1 MRKITSKILAV
12 ALAVGMLP
20 ISLLAIPAGA
30 AAKDY
35 DTAAE
40 GELLYT
46 ADFNVDKL
54 KGAWDGMKTI
64 TPSADGAS
72 VIIKPDS
79 GKKGATEGKSPAD
92 LPGVTIAGKAYT
104 VVFTVTAENADQEV
118 GFLPDDWVGFIVTPG
133 KNSYRFVD
141 TKGSGGTDVVLDE
154 GTYAG
159 TGALTQ
165 TYAVEFKSEG
175 ADTSARIVSYK
186 LFVLINGEW
195 TLACSVSA
203 DDIAAAGFDWFYYY
217 DENGKSIYEDDF
229 SVRFYRNRKHRD
241 ANNNAN
247 MTVSDFKIYKGL
259 AATNGQLESPS
270 APEEPEADE
279 MHLLYEV
286 NFSGDSVFKS
296 PGGSWAGATVKTTPT
311 SVIMSTHKDSSTK
324 YRGSA
329 WGADLQ
335 GYTVMGKTYTT
346 VFTVSASDAD
356 ETIGFLPDD
365 WAGFLVTPGQN
376 SYKFI
381 TTKNGSSGTEG
392 SYEKTILSGTYAG
405 TGALTQTYAVT
416 FSISGTESNPSVDAY
431 KLYVKMNGG
440 WACVC
445 SLTNEQMNESYF
457 DWFYYDG
464 GVYEQ
469 DFTMR
474 FYRRYYVLNS
484 NGNTTS
490 SQDKTQ
496 NGTVTVSNVQLYD
509 GAFGGSDVYC
519 QINGD
524 RSTIRVIGV
533 LKLTE
538 EELNNYTAFGFDI
551 SAEYNGKTYTG
562 AVTTQNVYTSFI
574 ANGRTIKASDYGGT
588 YFYITEIP
596 DVDKAV
602 ASDVIFK
609 VDGIAIY
616 MNGSVEKIFASRS
629 IEVAE
634 LPLEILPV
642 FAGHSSTDLDT
653 GDNCYMRNFGAVSK
667 TEFESY
673 CNEIAAKGFILY
685 ATKTV
690 DGNVYNTYV
699 NQRYVITTIYTKFN
713 SYGKV
718 LVEPRTSTSLAPR
731 VEDNVYTSIEGCE
744 TTITQVGLLNDDLG
758 QTYNG
763 MCYVV
768 RLADGSFVIVDGGFA
783 IKGYEERIYN
793 VLRKQAP
800 DPENIVIAA
809 WIITHAHDDHVDV
822 FGNFFKAYADKVT
835 VERFITNM
843 PSDEQVANIWEPE
856 WNYSEKTRALIA
868 TYFPDALVT
877 KAHPGQEFYIRN
889 AKIDILFTLDVY
901 DKEVRDF
908 NNSSVVFTL
917 EAEGRKMIFLGDYDD
932 KGDTIPKLYS
942 AATLKSDIVQVAH
955 HGLPEN
961 SSNAMCSIIAPKY
974 AFWPIGA
981 QVVKNGTIDVF
992 AVADNKY
999 LVDNCEIMLA
1009 EDNIYV
1015 MTLKEN
1021 GEQIDK
1027 YDNLTAYLNS

>member
-12 ALAVGMLP
+12 ALAVCMLP

-64 TPSADGAS
+64 TPSVDGAS

-175 ADTSARIVSYK
+175 SGTSAKIVSYK
-186 LFVLINGEW
+186 LFVLINGVW

-203 DDIAAAGFDWFYYY
+203 DDIAAAGFDWFYYE
-217 DENGKSIYEDDF
+217 DGVYEEDF
-229 SVRFYRNRKHRD
+229 SVRFYRNRKARD

-270 APEEPEADE
+270 APEEPEESDE
-279 MHLLYEV
+279 MKLLYEV
-286 NFSGDSVFKS
+286 DFSGDGVFSSPKS
-296 PGGSWAGATVKTTPT
+296 SWAGATVKTTST
-311 SVIMSTHKDSSTK
+311 SVTMSTHKDSSTK

-329 WGADLQ
+329 WGADLK
-335 GYTVMGKTYTT
+335 GYTVLGKTYTT

-356 ETIGFLPDD
+356 ESIGFLPDD
-365 WAGFLVTPGQN
+365 WAGFVVTPGQN

-381 TTKNGSSGTEG
+381 TTKNGSSGSEG
-392 SYEKTILSGTYAG
+392 AYEKTITGGTYNG
-405 TGALTQTYAVT
+405 TGSLTQTYAVS
-416 FSISGTESNPSVDAY
+416 FSVSGTESNPSVDLY
-431 KLYVKMNGG
+431 KLFVEVNGG
-440 WACVC
+440 WSCVC
-445 SLTNEQMNESYF
+445 SLTDSQMDESYF
-457 DWFYYDG
+457 DWFYYEN
-464 GVYEQ
+464 GVYEE

-474 FYRRYYVLNS
+474 FYRRYYLLDN
-484 NGNTTS
+484 NGKTTS
-490 SQDKTQ
+490 SQDTAQ
-496 NGTVTVSNVQLYD
+496 SGTVTVSDAKIYEGL
-509 GAFGGSDVYC
+509 FGGSDVYC
-519 QINGD
+519 QVNGD
-524 RSTIRVIGV
+524 RSKIRLIGV

-538 EELNNYTAFGFDI
+538 AELNKYTAFGFDVL
-551 SAEYNGKTYTG
+551 ATYNGKTYTG
-562 AVTTQNVYTSFI
+562 AVTTQSVCTSI
-574 ANGRTIKASDYGGT
+574 VANGKTVNASDLGGA
-588 YFYITEIP
+588 YFFVTELP
-596 DVDKAV
+596 DIDKAV
-602 ASDVIFK
+602 ASDLVLKI
-609 VDGIAIY
+609 DGIAIY
-616 MNGSVEKIFASRS
+616 MDGSVENIFDSRS
-629 IEVAE
+629 IEITE
-634 LPLEILPV
+634 HPLDVLPV
-642 FAGHSSTDLDT
+642 FAGYSSTDLDT

-667 TEFESY
+667 TAFESY
-673 CNEIAAKGFILY
+673 CNEIAAKGFRLY
-685 ATKTV
+685 ATRNI
-690 DGNVYNTYV
+690 DGNLYNTYI
-699 NQRYVITTIYTKFN
+699 NQRYVITTIYTKHN

-718 LVEPRTSTSLAPR
+718 LVEPRSSTALPTR
-731 VEDNVYTSIEGCE
+731 VEDNVYTPIAGCE
-744 TTITQVGLLNDDLG
+744 TAITQVGLLNDNLG
-758 QTYNG
+758 DTYNG

-768 RLADGSFVIVDGGFA
+768 RLADGSFIIVDGGFA
-783 IKGYEERIYN
+783 LKGYEERIYN

-822 FGNFFKAYADKVT
+822 FESFFKAYSDKVT

-843 PSDEQVANIWEPE
+843 PSDDQVVDIWEPE
-856 WNYSEKTRALIA
+856 WNYSDKTRALIK
-868 TYFPDALVT
+868 TYYPDALVT

-889 AKIDILFTLDVY
+889 AKIDILYTLDVY
-901 DKEVRDF
+901 DKQVKDF

-932 KGDTIPKLYS
+932 KGDIIPKLYS

-981 QVVKNGTIDVF
+981 QVVKNGTVDVF

-999 LVDNCEIMLA
+999 LVDNCEILLA